1 MDKESIHKRKYLLGL
16 SFNITF
22 HMSVLICIIKE
33 ITKVLQIKPCTV
45 TSGNALFCLIFIF
58 FSLGKKML
66 EEKLVCPL
74 VY

>member
-22 HMSVLICIIKE
+22 HMSSLICIIKE
-33 ITKVLQIKPCTV
+33 ITKVLQIKLYTA

-58 FSLGKKML
+58 SLEKLL
-66 EEKLVCPL
+66 EEKIVCPL